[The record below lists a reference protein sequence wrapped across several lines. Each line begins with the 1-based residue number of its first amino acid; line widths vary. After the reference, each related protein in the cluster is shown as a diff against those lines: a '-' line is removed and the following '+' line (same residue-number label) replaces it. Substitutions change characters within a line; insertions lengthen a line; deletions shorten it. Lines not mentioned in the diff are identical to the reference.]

1 MKYCYCAVICRCG
14 NQIVL
19 KYLGP
24 AGYDAYPVRLPPAF
38 PHAFAMLCETCGESS
53 TYARE
58 DMTLIKLDEPPPIGF
73 QDQF

>member
-1 MKYCYCAVICRCG
+1 
-14 NQIVL
+14 
-19 KYLGP
+19 
-24 AGYDAYPVRLPPAF
+24 
-38 PHAFAMLCETCGESS
+38 MLCETCGESS